1 MRVSIRNRIMINN
14 ERGFSLTEILV
25 AAALIAIGFVALL
38 RVVPLAAAG
47 LQQGNQQS
55 TATQVAQQ
63 RLEQARAA
71 VWTAIPANDCLGVST
86 GNAAPV
92 TSGAACPPP
101 PPVPLTIVTFPDES
115 PVPGNANF
123 SGFPGYAR
131 TTWIT
136 DCGVPPGCSGIVYP
150 ALLTAAPR
158 LVTVTVT
165 YEGSGSP
172 GATSRTRTVR
182 LEWLVAQR

>member
-1 MRVSIRNRIMINN
+1 MIDN
-14 ERGFSLTEILV
+14 ERGFSLVEILV

-55 TATQVAQQ
+55 TATHLAQQ

-71 VWTAIPANDCLGVST
+71 VWTAVPLPGTDCLGVSA

-92 TSGAACPPP
+92 PSGAACTGSETY
-101 PPVPLTIVTFPDES
+101 VGGVTFPDDN
-115 PVPGNANF
+115 PGNPIP
-123 SGFPGYAR
+123 GFPGYSR
-131 TTWIT
+131 TTRIT
-136 DCGVPPGCSGIVYP
+136 DCAVAGCSGVFNA
-150 ALLTAAPR
+150 ALR
-158 LVTVTVT
+158 SVTVTVT

-182 LEWLVAQR
+182 LEWMVAQR

>member
-1 MRVSIRNRIMINN
+1 MDN
-14 ERGFSLTEILV
+14 ERGFSLTELLV

-63 RLEQARAA
+63 RLEQAHAA
-71 VWTAIPANDCLGVST
+71 VWTALPATDCLGVSN

-92 TSGAACPPP
+92 PSGAAC
-101 PPVPLTIVTFPDES
+101 TAAISETYDAGTNVTFPDE
-115 PVPGNANF
+115 NAVA
-123 SGFPGYAR
+123 GYPGYAR
-131 TTWIT
+131 TTRIT
-136 DCGVPPGCSGIVYP
+136 DCGAVACSGLVYP
-150 ALLTAAPR
+150 VTVYPGQAPTAAPR
-158 LVTVTVT
+158 LITVTVT

>member
-1 MRVSIRNRIMINN
+1 MINN

-47 LQQGNQQS
+47 LQQGSQQS

-63 RLEQARAA
+63 RLEQAHAA
-71 VWTAIPANDCLGVST
+71 VWTAVPATDCLGVSA

-92 TSGAACPPP
+92 QSGATCTAAISE
-101 PPVPLTIVTFPDES
+101 TYDAGTNVTFPDES
-115 PVPGNANF
+115 SVA
-123 SGFPGYAR
+123 GFPGYAR
-131 TTWIT
+131 TTRIT
-136 DCGVPPGCSGIVYP
+136 DCGAGAGCSGIVYSP
-150 ALLTAAPR
+150 VPGSGTGAPR

-182 LEWLVAQR
+182 LEWMVAQR

>member
-1 MRVSIRNRIMINN
+1 MINN

-47 LQQGNQQS
+47 LQQGSQQS

-63 RLEQARAA
+63 RLEQAHAA
-71 VWTAIPANDCLGVST
+71 VWTAVPATDCVGVSA

-92 TSGAACPPP
+92 PSGAAC
-101 PPVPLTIVTFPDES
+101 TAAISETYDAGTNVTFPDES
-115 PVPGNANF
+115 SVA
-123 SGFPGYAR
+123 GFPGYAR
-131 TTWIT
+131 TTRIT
-136 DCGVPPGCSGIVYP
+136 DCGAGAGCSGIVYAP
-150 ALLTAAPR
+150 VPGTGTGAPR
-158 LVTVTVT
+158 LITVTVT

>member
-1 MRVSIRNRIMINN
+1 MINN
-14 ERGFSLTEILV
+14 ERGFSLVEILV

-38 RVVPLAAAG
+38 RVVPLAAGG

-55 TATQVAQQ
+55 TATHLAQQ

-71 VWTAIPANDCLGVST
+71 VWTAVPLPGTDCLGVSA

-92 TSGAACPPP
+92 PSGGAAC
-101 PPVPLTIVTFPDES
+101 TTAISETYNAGTNVTFPDETS
-115 PVPGNANF
+115 VT
-123 SGFPGYAR
+123 GFPGYSR
-131 TTWIT
+131 TTRIT
-136 DCGVPPGCSGIVYP
+136 DCAAVGCSGVFNA
-150 ALLTAAPR
+150 ALRFL
-158 LVTVTVT
+158 TVTVT

>member
-1 MRVSIRNRIMINN
+1 MIDN

-55 TATQVAQQ
+55 TATLVAQQ
-63 RLEQARAA
+63 RLEQAHAA
-71 VWTAIPANDCLGVST
+71 VWTAVPATDCLGVSA

-92 TSGAACPPP
+92 PSGAACTAAISETY
-101 PPVPLTIVTFPDES
+101 VAGITFPDES
-115 PVPGNANF
+115 AVA
-123 SGFPGYAR
+123 GFPGYQR
-131 TTWIT
+131 TTRIT
-136 DCGVPPGCSGIVYP
+136 DCGAPPGCSGIVYTP
-150 ALLTAAPR
+150 VLGSGTAGPR

>member
-1 MRVSIRNRIMINN
+1 MIDN
-14 ERGFSLTEILV
+14 ERGFSLVEILV

-55 TATQVAQQ
+55 TATHLAQQ

-71 VWTAIPANDCLGVST
+71 VWTAVPLPGTDCLGVSA

-92 TSGAACPPP
+92 PSGAACTTAISETY
-101 PPVPLTIVTFPDES
+101 VAGTNVTFPDES
-115 PVPGNANF
+115 AVA
-123 SGFPGYAR
+123 GFPGYAR
-131 TTWIT
+131 TTRIT
-136 DCGVPPGCSGIVYP
+136 DCGAGAGCSGIVYAP
-150 ALLTAAPR
+150 VPGTGTAAPR

-182 LEWLVAQR
+182 LEWMVAQR

>member
-1 MRVSIRNRIMINN
+1 MDN

-38 RVVPLAAAG
+38 RIVPLAAAG

-63 RLEQARAA
+63 RLEQAHAA
-71 VWTAIPANDCLGVST
+71 VWTALPATDCLGVSN

-92 TSGAACPPP
+92 PSGAACTGSETY
-101 PPVPLTIVTFPDES
+101 VGGVTFPDE
-115 PVPGNANF
+115 NAVA
-123 SGFPGYAR
+123 GYPGYAR
-131 TTWIT
+131 TTRIT
-136 DCGVPPGCSGIVYP
+136 DCGAVACSGLVYP
-150 ALLTAAPR
+150 VTVYPGQAPTAAPR
-158 LVTVTVT
+158 LITVTVT

>member
-1 MRVSIRNRIMINN
+1 MINN

-63 RLEQARAA
+63 RLEQAHAA
-71 VWTAIPANDCLGVST
+71 VWTAVPATDCLGVSA

-92 TSGAACPPP
+92 PSVAAC
-101 PPVPLTIVTFPDES
+101 TAAISETYDAGTNVTFPDES
-115 PVPGNANF
+115 SVA
-123 SGFPGYAR
+123 GFPGYAR
-131 TTWIT
+131 TTRIT
-136 DCGVPPGCSGIVYP
+136 DCGTGAGCSGIVYTP
-150 ALLTAAPR
+150 VLGSGTRAPR
-158 LVTVTVT
+158 LITVTVT

-182 LEWLVAQR
+182 LEWMVAQR

>member
-1 MRVSIRNRIMINN
+1 MINN
-14 ERGFSLTEILV
+14 ERGFSLVEILV

-63 RLEQARAA
+63 RLEQAHAA
-71 VWTAIPANDCLGVST
+71 VWTAVPATDCLGVSA

-92 TSGAACPPP
+92 PSGAACTDA
-101 PPVPLTIVTFPDES
+101 VSETYVAGTNVTFPDES
-115 PVPGNANF
+115 AVA
-123 SGFPGYAR
+123 GFPGYAR
-131 TTWIT
+131 TTRIT
-136 DCGVPPGCSGIVYP
+136 DCGTGAGCSGIVYTP
-150 ALLTAAPR
+150 VLGSGTRAPR
-158 LVTVTVT
+158 LITVTVT

-182 LEWLVAQR
+182 LEWMVAQR

>member
-1 MRVSIRNRIMINN
+1 MINN
-14 ERGFSLTEILV
+14 ERGFSLTEVLV

-55 TATQVAQQ
+55 TATQIAQQ
-63 RLEQARAA
+63 RLEQAHAA
-71 VWTAIPANDCLGVST
+71 VWTALPATDCVGVSA

-92 TSGAACPPP
+92 PSGAAC
-101 PPVPLTIVTFPDES
+101 TAAISETYDAATNVTFPDEAS
-115 PVPGNANF
+115 VAG
-123 SGFPGYAR
+123 SPGYAR
-131 TTWIT
+131 TTRIT
-136 DCGVPPGCSGIVYP
+136 DCGAVACSGILYVP
-150 ALLTAAPR
+150 VPGTGTAAPR

-165 YEGSGSP
+165 YQGEARQ

>member
-1 MRVSIRNRIMINN
+1 MINN

-25 AAALIAIGFVALL
+25 AAALISIGFVALL

-47 LQQGNQQS
+47 LQQGSQQS

-63 RLEQARAA
+63 RLEQAHAA
-71 VWTAIPANDCLGVST
+71 VWTAVPATDCLGVSA

-92 TSGAACPPP
+92 PSGGAACTA
-101 PPVPLTIVTFPDES
+101 LISETYDAGTNVTFPDES
-115 PVPGNANF
+115 SVT
-123 SGFPGYAR
+123 GFPGYAR
-131 TTWIT
+131 TTRIT
-136 DCGVPPGCSGIVYP
+136 DCGAGAVCSGVVYP
-150 ALLTAAPR
+150 VTVYALQPPTAAPR
-158 LVTVTVT
+158 LLTVTVT

-182 LEWLVAQR
+182 LEWMVAQR

>member
-1 MRVSIRNRIMINN
+1 MIDN

-38 RVVPLAAAG
+38 RVVPMAAAG

-63 RLEQARAA
+63 RLEQAHAA
-71 VWTAIPANDCLGVST
+71 VWTAVPATDCVGVSA

-92 TSGAACPPP
+92 STACGPG
-101 PPVPLTIVTFPDES
+101 TNVTFPDES
-115 PVPGNANF
+115 SVA
-123 SGFPGYAR
+123 GFPGYTR
-131 TTWIT
+131 TTRIT
-136 DCGVPPGCSGIVYP
+136 DCGAGAGCSGIVYTP
-150 ALLTAAPR
+150 VLSAPPTAAPR

>member
-1 MRVSIRNRIMINN
+1 MIDN
-14 ERGFSLTEILV
+14 ERGFTLTEILV

-63 RLEQARAA
+63 RLEQAHAA
-71 VWTAIPANDCLGVST
+71 VWTAVPATDCLGVSA

-92 TSGAACPPP
+92 PSGAACTDA
-101 PPVPLTIVTFPDES
+101 VSETYVAGTNVTFP
-115 PVPGNANF
+115 
-123 SGFPGYAR
+123 R
-131 TTWIT
+131 IT
-136 DCGVPPGCSGIVYP
+136 DCGAVACSGFTYTPVP
-150 ALLTAAPR
+150 GTGTAAPR
-158 LVTVTVT
+158 LITVTVT
-165 YEGSGSP
+165 YQGSGSP

-182 LEWLVAQR
+182 LEWMVAQR

>member
-1 MRVSIRNRIMINN
+1 MINN

-63 RLEQARAA
+63 RLEQAHAA
-71 VWTAIPANDCLGVST
+71 VWTAVPKTDCLGVSNGT
-86 GNAAPV
+86 TAPV
-92 TSGAACPPP
+92 PSGFGATCNG
-101 PPVPLTIVTFPDES
+101 LTNVTFPDES
-115 PVPGNANF
+115 SVA
-123 SGFPGYAR
+123 GFPGYAR
-131 TTWIT
+131 TTRIT
-136 DCGVPPGCSGIVYP
+136 DCGAGAGCSGIVYSP
-150 ALLTAAPR
+150 VPGSGTGAPR

-182 LEWLVAQR
+182 LEWMVAQR

>member
-1 MRVSIRNRIMINN
+1 MINN
-14 ERGFSLTEILV
+14 ERGFTLTEILV

-55 TATQVAQQ
+55 TATLVAQQ
-63 RLEQARAA
+63 RLEQAHAA
-71 VWTAIPANDCLGVST
+71 VWTAVPATDCLGVSA

-92 TSGAACPPP
+92 PSVGAPCTDAISETYKPG
-101 PPVPLTIVTFPDES
+101 TNVTFPDES
-115 PVPGNANF
+115 SVT
-123 SGFPGYAR
+123 GFPGYAR
-131 TTWIT
+131 TTRIT
-136 DCGVPPGCSGIVYP
+136 DCGAGAGCSGIVYTP
-150 ALLTAAPR
+150 VLGSGTAAPR

>member
-1 MRVSIRNRIMINN
+1 MINN

-25 AAALIAIGFVALL
+25 AVALIAIGFVALL
-38 RVVPLAAAG
+38 QVVPLAAGG

-63 RLEQARAA
+63 RLEQAHAA
-71 VWTAIPANDCLGVST
+71 VWTAVPATDCVGVSA

-92 TSGAACPPP
+92 PSGAACTAAISETY
-101 PPVPLTIVTFPDES
+101 VAGTNVTFPDES
-115 PVPGNANF
+115 AVA
-123 SGFPGYAR
+123 GFPGYAR
-131 TTWIT
+131 TTRIT
-136 DCGVPPGCSGIVYP
+136 DCGAVACSGFTYTPVP
-150 ALLTAAPR
+150 GTGTAAPR
-158 LVTVTVT
+158 LITVTVT

-182 LEWLVAQR
+182 LEWMVAQR

>member
-1 MRVSIRNRIMINN
+1 MINN

-47 LQQGNQQS
+47 LQQGSQQS

-63 RLEQARAA
+63 RLEQAHAA
-71 VWTAIPANDCLGVST
+71 VWTAVPATDCLGVSA

-92 TSGAACPPP
+92 PSGATCTAAISE
-101 PPVPLTIVTFPDES
+101 TYDAGTNVTFPDES
-115 PVPGNANF
+115 SVA
-123 SGFPGYAR
+123 GFPGYAR
-131 TTWIT
+131 TTRIT
-136 DCGVPPGCSGIVYP
+136 DCGAGAGCSGIVYP
-150 ALLTAAPR
+150 VTVHPDQPPTAAPR

-182 LEWLVAQR
+182 LEWMVAQR

>member
-1 MRVSIRNRIMINN
+1 MINN

-63 RLEQARAA
+63 RLEQAHAA
-71 VWTAIPANDCLGVST
+71 VWTAVPATDCLGVSA

-92 TSGAACPPP
+92 PSGAAC
-101 PPVPLTIVTFPDES
+101 TAAISETYDAGTNITFPDES
-115 PVPGNANF
+115 SVA
-123 SGFPGYAR
+123 GFPGYAR
-131 TTWIT
+131 TTRIT
-136 DCGVPPGCSGIVYP
+136 DCGTGAGCSGIVYTP
-150 ALLTAAPR
+150 VLGSGTRAPR
-158 LVTVTVT
+158 LITVTVT

-182 LEWLVAQR
+182 LEWMVAQR

>member
-1 MRVSIRNRIMINN
+1 MINN

-63 RLEQARAA
+63 RLEQAHAA
-71 VWTAIPANDCLGVST
+71 VWTAVPATDCLGVSA
-86 GNAAPV
+86 GNAAPLP
-92 TSGAACPPP
+92 SGAACAAAISE
-101 PPVPLTIVTFPDES
+101 TYDAGTNVTFPDES
-115 PVPGNANF
+115 SVAGY
-123 SGFPGYAR
+123 PGYAR
-131 TTWIT
+131 TTRIT
-136 DCGVPPGCSGIVYP
+136 DCGAGAGCSGIVYTP
-150 ALLTAAPR
+150 VPGTGTGAPR

-182 LEWLVAQR
+182 LEWMVAQR

>member
-1 MRVSIRNRIMINN
+1 MSDN
-14 ERGFSLTEILV
+14 ERGFSLAEILV

-38 RVVPLAAAG
+38 RVVPLAAGG

-55 TATQVAQQ
+55 TATHLAQQ

-71 VWTAIPANDCLGVST
+71 LWTAVSPTDCLGAST

-92 TSGAACPPP
+92 PSGAAC
-101 PPVPLTIVTFPDES
+101 TAAISETYDAGTNVTFPDEH
-115 PVPGNANF
+115 PVTGV
-123 SGFPGYAR
+123 PGYAR
-131 TTWIT
+131 TTRIT
-136 DCGVPPGCSGIVYP
+136 DCGTGAGCSGVVNA
-150 ALLTAAPR
+150 ALR

-165 YEGSGSP
+165 YEGPASA

>member
-1 MRVSIRNRIMINN
+1 MINN
-14 ERGFSLTEILV
+14 ERGFSLAEILV

-38 RVVPLAAAG
+38 RVVPLAAAS

-55 TATQVAQQ
+55 IATQLAQQ

-71 VWTAIPANDCLGVST
+71 AWTAFPQPGTDCLGVST

-92 TSGAACPPP
+92 PSGATCTAAISE
-101 PPVPLTIVTFPDES
+101 TYDAGTNVTFPDEGA
-115 PVPGNANF
+115 VA
-123 SGFPGYAR
+123 GFPGYAR
-131 TTWIT
+131 TTRIT
-136 DCGVPPGCSGIVYP
+136 DCGAGPGCSGIVYA
-150 ALLTAAPR
+150 ALPPTAAPR

-165 YEGSGSP
+165 YLGSGSP
-172 GATSRTRTVR
+172 GATNRTRTVR